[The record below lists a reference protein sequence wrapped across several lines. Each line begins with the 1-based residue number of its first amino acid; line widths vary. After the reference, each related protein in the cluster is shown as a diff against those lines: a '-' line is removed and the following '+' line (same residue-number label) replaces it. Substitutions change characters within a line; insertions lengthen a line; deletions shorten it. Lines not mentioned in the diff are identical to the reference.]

1 MATNKELNEKIDNL
15 TAMFNAFLEK
25 YSDVSLNQGH
35 ERAMILEAIH
45 KDKSTSFDV
54 EKEERAVIKKRGR
67 PNKKIESAEEI
78 RISKGGKTVWKNYF
92 VDNGNE
98 HLEDREIDKKLQIKP
113 PSEKGVRKNP
123 MVVSK
128 CSYCGKIDK
137 IHKQFSFE
145 GSHTCQR
152 CLKNKVGK

>member
-25 YSDVSLNQGH
+25 HGDVSLNQ
-35 ERAMILEAIH
+35 
-45 KDKSTSFDV
+45 FDV
-54 EKEERAVIKKRGR
+54 EKEEKAVIKKRGR
-67 PNKKIESAEEI
+67 PNKKTESAKEI
-78 RISKGGKTVWKNYF
+78 RISKGGKTVWKNCF
-92 VDNGNE
+92 VDYGNE

-123 MVVSK
+123 MVVST
-128 CSYCGKIDK
+128 CSDCGKIEK

-145 GSHTCQR
+145 GSHTCQK
-152 CLKNKVGK
+152 CLKNKAGK